1 MHFITSESVFNCKN
15 DKREI
20 DIAFPKFGVFV
31 KEEAISSI
39 LENVC
44 EYLFQG
50 TYIRAKND
58 PLIMNRIFS
67 AYPKNYKDI
76 MGTAYFGEEG
86 YNDKLARIRLYR
98 KVRKMIRFFVS
109 ELKAYFIE
117 KKKGVDAAYLKNV
130 NSLTASKKTRNC
142 RKYFFNH
149 VNYEVDEENKMVRAY
164 FGKNMRMSRIKFV
177 KMAKE
182 VSTIGVF
189 GSVYTFYY
197 ADVFIRDELLS
208 RTYIGIAKYNKE
220 EETEPF
226 SIKKG
231 KEIAKADLIKRYM
244 TFETKVAKD
253 NYNFFCKE
261 IDTVLKRID
270 KILTEAKSN

>member
-1 MHFITSESVFNCKN
+1 MHFINSESVFNCKN

-20 DIAFPKFGVFV
+20 DMAFPKFGIWE
-31 KEEAISSI
+31 KENAISMI
-39 LENVC
+39 LNDVC

-86 YNDKLARIRLYR
+86 YNDRLARIRLYR
-98 KVRKMIRFFVS
+98 KVRNMIRLFAC
-109 ELKAYFIE
+109 ELKAYFLD
-117 KKKGVDAAYLKNV
+117 KKNGVETAYLKNV

-149 VNYEVDEENKMVRAY
+149 ISYDVDEENMIVRAY
-164 FGKNMRMSRIKFV
+164 FGENMRLSRNKFV

-189 GSVYTFYY
+189 GSVHTFYC
-197 ADVFIRDELLS
+197 ADTFIRDELLS

-226 SIKKG
+226 SVKKG

-244 TFETKVAKD
+244 IFESKVAKD
-253 NYNFFCKE
+253 NYNAFCKN
-261 IDTVLKRID
+261 IDTVLQRID
-270 KILTEAKSN
+270 KILAEAKSN

>member
-1 MHFITSESVFNCKN
+1 M
-15 DKREI
+15 
-20 DIAFPKFGVFV
+20 AFPKFGIFE
-31 KEEAISSI
+31 KGEAISII

-58 PLIMNRIFS
+58 PLIMNRVFT

-76 MGTAYFGEEG
+76 VGTASFDEEG
-86 YNDKLARIRLYR
+86 YNDKLARIRLYQ
-98 KVRKMIRFFVS
+98 KVRKVISSFAS
-109 ELKAYFIE
+109 ELKAYFLE

-149 VNYEVDEENKMVRAY
+149 ISYDVDEENKIVRAY
-164 FGKNMRMSRIKFV
+164 FGENMRLSRIKFV

-189 GSVYTFYY
+189 SSVRTFYC
-197 ADVFIRDELLS
+197 ADTFIRDELLS

-220 EETEPF
+220 EETELF
-226 SIKKG
+226 SVKKG
-231 KEIAKADLIKRYM
+231 KEIAKADLIRRYM

-253 NYNFFCKE
+253 NYNAFCRD
-261 IDTVLKRID
+261 IDTVIKRID
-270 KILTEAKSN
+270 KLL